1 MVDDLITKIEHILA
15 NTAEALSEYEL
26 ITLLRDSHGGVFK
39 EADLQNSF
47 ELFQVHFLL
56 FHCLY
61 RLRDRWLSENKAC
74 LQIDAMKIRRL
85 PYTQSNIEALTVAD
99 SLRAYYLDLSQLK
112 QTSEAD
118 AENLINDFWLKFV
131 AAADRSDALKALELE
146 EGVSFDQ
153 IKQQYR
159 QLAMQHH
166 PDRGGSATKLADVN
180 RAMDVLKRY
189 YQ

>member
-1 MVDDLITKIEHILA
+1 MADTPDA
-15 NTAEALSEYEL
+15 MSEYEL
-26 ITLLRDSHGGVFK
+26 IRLLRDSHGDIFK

-61 RLRDRWLSENKAC
+61 QLRDRWLSENRAC
-74 LQIDAMKIRRL
+74 LQIDAMEIRRL
-85 PYTQSNIEALTVAD
+85 PYSQSNKEALTVAD
-99 SLRAYYLDLSQLK
+99 SLRAYYLDLSHLK
-112 QTSEAD
+112 QTSEED

-153 IKQQYR
+153 IKLQYR
-159 QLAMQHH
+159 QLVMRHH
-166 PDRGGSATKLADVN
+166 PDRGGSAKKLADVN
-180 RAMDVLKRY
+180 QAMDVLKRY